1 MQRCIFISI
10 ILFCTFCHQV
20 MAYSDTTES
29 TNKKYYPFSVS
40 MGGKVNNVPLDSGNI
55 INFQLGLPCS
65 RINNLNGFGLNLV
78 SGIVTEKMTG
88 ASISGI
94 NSVNRGGMLGLNIA
108 GLLTY
113 TQERGEGALI
123 TAGLNVLYGQM
134 RGLQLSGISNFN
146 IGKVKGVQISGISN
160 FNATGVNGFQLS
172 ALNNVAGGE
181 MKGMQLSGF
190 LNVSMDDMH
199 GAQVGIVNYAKR
211 VRGAQIGVINASG
224 RSVKGVQLGIIN
236 YSYDT
241 ARVQLGLVNMNPKTK
256 ISGIIYGGN
265 MTAINFGIRFTNR
278 YTYSILAVGYPY
290 DHNVADFSGA
300 FTYRYGLYKTYKR
313 FNFSADLGYSHI
325 NLVSE
330 KEHIDVPNTLWSVQ
344 ARGNISFRV
353 CRFFGIFASGG
364 YQYTARYGTFDS
376 YRHKPIYE
384 FGVSFF

>member
-1 MQRCIFISI
+1 MQRYIYISV
-10 ILFCTFCHQV
+10 ILFLSFYQY
-20 MAYSDTTES
+20 ALALPKTE
-29 TNKKYYPFSVS
+29 TENLRKHDPVS
-40 MGGKVNNVPLDSGNI
+40 ISLGGKINNVPFDSGNVVNI
-55 INFQLGLPCS
+55 QLGLPCS
-65 RINNLNGFGLNLV
+65 RINNLNGFGFNLI
-78 SGIVTEKMTG
+78 SGNVTEQMKG
-88 ASISGI
+88 LSISGI
-94 NSVNRGGMLGLNIA
+94 NSINKQGMLGANIA

-113 TQERGEGALI
+113 TQNRGEGVLI
-123 TAGLNVLYGQM
+123 TGGLNVLYGQM
-134 RGLQLSGISNFN
+134 RGLQLSGVSNFN

-199 GAQVGIVNYAKR
+199 GVQLGIVNYAKR
-211 VRGAQIGVINASG
+211 VKGAQIGIINASG

-241 ARVQLGLVNMNPKTK
+241 ARVQLGLVNMNPKTR
-256 ISGIIYGGN
+256 INGIIYGGN
-265 MTAINFGIRFTNR
+265 MTAINFGIRFMNR

-300 FTYRYGLYKTYKR
+300 FTYRYGLYKAYRR
-313 FNFSADLGYSHI
+313 FTFSADLGYSHI

-330 KEHIDVPNTLWSVQ
+330 KEHIEVPNMLWSVQ
-344 ARGNISFRV
+344 ARGNISFRI
-353 CRFFGIFASGG
+353 CKYFGVFVTGG
-364 YQYTARYGTFDS
+364 YQYAAKYGTFDS
-376 YRHKPIYE
+376 YRHKPLYE